1 MTIDLELPRL
11 HERKSRLE
19 QDIYQYAQLVQQA
32 LSNGKDAA
40 PLIMELQS
48 LRAELYELNYALEI
62 CEHNSKLIL
71 KAPRIPIS
79 YIVIAISVAIW
90 FTLNVLTYI
99 ALMR

>member
-40 PLIMELQS
+40 ALVTELQS
-48 LRAELYELNYALEI
+48 LRAELYELNYALET
-62 CEHNSKLIL
+62 CERARFAL
-71 KAPRIPIS
+71 KAPRIPITH
-79 YIVIAISVAIW
+79 IVIAIAVLAW
-90 FTLNVLTYI
+90 FALNLLTYLI
-99 ALMR
+99 LMR